1 MRMRHTS
8 ILSLVT
14 LLRPSHARLF
24 ILVAAVLTCG
34 SLTQALAN
42 EAHDHASHLARGWK
56 AERDFGHGWGWDPSV
71 GYYEGLFGVA
81 RAKGTSAVLTRVI
94 AGIRVHSM
102 ECWRTGLQGGLA
114 FGVVG
119 RDIGA
124 LSTRARQ
131 RAASSDRA

>member
-1 MRMRHTS
+1 MITPR
-8 ILSLVT
+8 T
-14 LLRPSHARLF
+14 LGVAGTRSAISGMAGAGTRPS
-24 ILVAAVLTCG
+24 VT
-34 SLTQALAN
+34 T
-42 EAHDHASHLARGWK
+42 
-56 AERDFGHGWGWDPSV
+56 RD
-71 GYYEGLFGVA
+71 LFGVA
-81 RAKGTSAVLTRVI
+81 REKGTSAVLTRVM

-131 RAASSDRA
+131 RAVSYTHLTLPTIYSV